1 MSILYVHR
9 FESSILLL
17 VFTFVHETD
26 IFGFELLMRLDI
38 WISFVWHTYVTVI
51 LFYISMDLMN
61 HFKHVDLFW
70 NPCPR
75 EF

>member
-38 WISFVWHTYVTVI
+38 WISFVWHTYVAVI
-51 LFYISMDLMN
+51 LFYISMNLMN